1 MATTREL
8 LSGAHRLLGLV
19 NSGNVLPEA
28 VYQDNLVALNQMIDS
43 WDTERLAVFCTQDQV
58 FYWPPGARVQTLGP
72 SGDFALL
79 LGTQQP
85 EPLGTQNDNFIALE
99 DDNPGTP
106 KRPILLDDSTFFR
119 DPTTNVAYGIKF
131 INQLQYNNIA
141 VKTVTSTY
149 PQVMFVNNTFPNI
162 TLSVYPVPNRQ
173 LEFHFV
179 SVQRLDNPVTLETQ
193 LEFPPGYLRAFR
205 YNLAME
211 LAPEFGVEPASN
223 VRRIAMYSKR
233 DLKRI
238 NNPRDVMAMPYSI
251 IARRNR
257 YNIYAGNY

>member
-1 MATTREL
+1 MPTARDL
-8 LSGAHRLLGLV
+8 LGGAHRLLGLV

-28 VYQDNLVALNQMIDS
+28 VYQDNLVALNQMIES
-43 WDTERLAVFCTQDQV
+43 WNTERLAVFCTEDQT
-58 FYWPPGARVQTLGP
+58 YLWDAGNRVRTLGP
-72 SGDFALL
+72 SGDFLFI
-79 LGTQQP
+79 LGTQALDP
-85 EPLGTQNDNFIALE
+85 MSTQNDELLGINTSE
-99 DDNPGTP
+99 QSN
-106 KRPILLDDSTFFR
+106 RPILLDDSTYFR
-119 DPTTNVAYGIKF
+119 DPSTNVSYGIKF

-162 TLSVYPVPNRQ
+162 TMSVYPVPSRT
-173 LEFHFV
+173 LEFHFI
-179 SVQRLDNPVTLETQ
+179 SVQPLSNPSTLETQ
-193 LEFPPGYLRAFR
+193 LAFPPGYLRAFR

-238 NNPRDVMAMPYSI
+238 NNPRDVMSMPYSLM
-251 IARRNR
+251 ARRNR

>member
-8 LSGAHRLLGLV
+8 LGGAHRLLGLV

-28 VYQDNLVALNQMIDS
+28 VYQDNLVALNQMIES
-43 WDTERLAVFCTQDQV
+43 WDTERLSVFCTEDQV
-58 FYWPPGARVQTLGP
+58 FYWPAGARVQTLGP

-79 LGTQQP
+79 LGTQTP
-85 EPLGTQNDNFIALE
+85 EPIGTQNDSFISLE
-99 DDNPGTP
+99 DQNAGTP
-106 KRPILLDDSTFFR
+106 KRPILLDDSTYFR
-119 DPTTNVAYGIKF
+119 DPTTNVSYGIKF
-131 INQLQYNNIA
+131 INQLQYDNIA

-162 TLSVYPVPNRQ
+162 TLSVYPVPSRQ
-173 LEFHFV
+173 LEFHFI
-179 SVQRLDNPVTLETQ
+179 SVQPLSNPATLETQ

-205 YNLAME
+205 YNLALE
-211 LAPEFGVEPASN
+211 LAPEFGVQPSPD

-238 NNPRDVMAMPYSI
+238 NNPRDVMSMPYSLM
-251 IARRNR
+251 ARRNR